1 MVDQDVLLGRK
12 SAPFRSLKSSR
23 KPRFIAS
30 VAISLLATAWWCVVA
45 VLAHLLIKPKLRR
58 SYQNDPLSVFGLY
71 YNLFKGLSVEEIGAA
86 SSALFTLLAAVA
98 GLALVLRGMVW
109 ELHDLPD
116 DSRMRRAWLQRV
128 IDASVREDVAKFLM
142 VMLCGLYGF
151 IVTCYGLLVAGK
163 GWKGFGPVI
172 FLILVVLSLI
182 VSVLPAFVARSDVGE
197 ISNYAYL
204 LVRLANLVEC
214 RCLIERGAPSSFKV
228 KDGGGCHCNFRVVRA
243 FIFEGLEGW
252 KSYVG
257 RYFGA
262 CFALLMSVVL
272 MVFGR
277 FLFAKADNLVG
288 LSIYLLF
295 VVLFLE
301 FMIVSAL
308 YVNADSIA
316 AGGSNF
322 KRGVLFLL
330 FLFPSSLWWVIYVT
344 LFIGIMRWWGI
355 IVAVLP
361 LWWSVRLFLAFFVKF
376 SAKTSAVENADW
388 LKSRFH
394 KARAC
399 LERGSGLCSTMAVC
413 VDQCVLESRKLLNS
427 CADRSAQIATELNAV
442 FDEVVPKGCVVSRGD
457 GGEVDLRKYLS
468 ETVKVTAPP
477 VPESGSGAGKQGE

>member
-1 MVDQDVLLGRK
+1 MLLGRK

>member
-1 MVDQDVLLGRK
+1 MVGQDVLPGGK

-30 VAISLLATAWWCVVA
+30 VAISLLTTAWWCAVA

-58 SYQNDPLSVFGLY
+58 SYENDPLSVFGLY
-71 YNLFKGLSVEEIGAA
+71 YNLFKGLSIEEFSAA

-109 ELHDLPD
+109 ELHDLPRD
-116 DSRMRRAWLQRV
+116 PRMHRAWLQRV
-128 IDASVREDVAKFLM
+128 MDASVREDAAKFLM

-151 IVTCYGLLVAGK
+151 IVACYGLLVAGK

-182 VSVLPAFVARSDVGE
+182 VSVLPAFVVRSDVGE

-204 LVRLANLVEC
+204 LVRLANLMEC
-214 RCLIERGAPSSFKV
+214 RCLIERGAPSSFEV
-228 KDGGGCHCNFRVVRA
+228 RDGGGCRRNFRVVRA

-272 MVFGR
+272 MMSGR
-277 FLFAKADNLVG
+277 FLFAKTDNLVG
-288 LSIYLLF
+288 LSVYLLF

-301 FMIVSAL
+301 FMIVFAL

-316 AGGSNF
+316 AGDSNF
-322 KRGVLFLL
+322 KRSVLFLF
-330 FLFPSSLWWVIYVT
+330 FLFPSSLWWVTYVT
-344 LFIGIMRWWGI
+344 LFIGVMRWWGI
-355 IVAVLP
+355 VVAVLP
-361 LWWSVRLFLAFFVKF
+361 MWWSVRFFLAFFLKF
-376 SAKTSAVENADW
+376 SAKKSAVEDAGW
-388 LKSRFH
+388 LKSRFR

-427 CADRSAQIATELNAV
+427 CADRSVQIATELNAV

-457 GGEVDLRKYLS
+457 GGEVDLRNYLS

-477 VPESGSGAGKQGE
+477 VPKSVSGAGK